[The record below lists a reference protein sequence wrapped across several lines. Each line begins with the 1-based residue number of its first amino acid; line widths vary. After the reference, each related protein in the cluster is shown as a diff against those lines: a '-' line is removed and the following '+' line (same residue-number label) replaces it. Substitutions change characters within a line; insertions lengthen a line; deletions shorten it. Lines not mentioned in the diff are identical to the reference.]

1 MIRNAVIGACAV
13 ALGGLFMSG
22 LATGTAHAAS
32 MDKPKCEINRP
43 IMFSDLN
50 WDSNRFHTA
59 LARFIVEKGY
69 GCKTDATP
77 GDTMPLIMALIRGDN
92 DVMMELW
99 EENVKDVWK
108 KAEDQG
114 KVEKVGVNFPDA
126 VQGWFI
132 PKYLA
137 DGKAKGLRSVSDL
150 PKYKDLFRDPEEP
163 SKGRFTNCPAGWG
176 CEDVNSKKLKA
187 YGLLKDYTNFRVGTG
202 AALDAAIAGA
212 YKRKKPILFYY
223 WGPTWIMGKYDMVQ
237 LKEPKYDPKVW
248 DNLLKNDKAKKACAY
263 PVVAVEVAVSKP
275 FADKAPKITA
285 FLSHYHTN
293 NAMVSKALTY
303 MQEHNASAKDAALHF
318 LKTRKDV
325 WTKWVPAD
333 VAKRVESALN

>member
-1 MIRNAVIGACAV
+1 MIRKAVVGACVV
-13 ALGGLFMSG
+13 AFGGVLSMNLTMS
-22 LATGTAHAAS
+22 TARAAS
-32 MDKPKCEINRP
+32 TAAPQCEINRP
-43 IMFSDLN
+43 IVFSDLN

-99 EENVKDVWK
+99 EENVKDVWQ
-108 KAEDQG
+108 KAEKQG

-137 DGKAKGLRSVSDL
+137 EGKAKGLKSVADL
-150 PKYKDLFRDPEEP
+150 PKYKDLFQDPEEP

-237 LKEPKYDPKVW
+237 LQEPKYDPKVW
-248 DNLLKNDKAKKACAY
+248 DNLLKNDNAKQACAY

-275 FADKAPKITA
+275 FADKAPKIIN

-293 NAMVSKALTY
+293 NAMVSRALTY
-303 MQEHNASAKDAALHF
+303 MQENNVSAKDAALHF
-318 LKTRKDV
+318 LKTQQKV